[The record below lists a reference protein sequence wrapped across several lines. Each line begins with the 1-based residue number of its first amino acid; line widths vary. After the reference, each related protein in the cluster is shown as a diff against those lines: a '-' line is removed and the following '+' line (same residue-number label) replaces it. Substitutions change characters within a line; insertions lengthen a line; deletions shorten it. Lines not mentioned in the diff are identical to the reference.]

1 MYLKKAQIAVLRQ
14 ALDTIYYA
22 VDLPKSARAKWR
34 AANNILDTADR
45 ERERARKRAGTIKKD
60 KGYKKPPQ
68 KKRFCIIIG
77 KDKYYHNTRRDIETT
92 YGIELPSDEI
102 GREKGMLNARVIR
115 KALREKYK
123 RNDIY
128 VKYNRQL
135 EYYKRNE
142 KEYADKRAVK
152 IEKRIADKSNE
163 IILPF
168 LDEV

>member
-22 VDLPKSARAKWR
+22 VDLPRSARAKWK
-34 AANNILDTADR
+34 AANNILDMADR
-45 ERERARKRAGTIKKD
+45 ERERVRKRAGTIKKD
-60 KGYKKPPQ
+60 KGYKKPPI

-77 KDKYYHNTRRDIETT
+77 KDKYYHNTRRDMEVT

-102 GREKGMLNARVIR
+102 GKEKGLLNSRVIQ
-115 KALREKYK
+115 KKLREKYK

-135 EYYKRNE
+135 AYYKRKE

-152 IEKRIADKSNE
+152 IEKRIADESNE